1 VNHTS
6 YDTLAGDGRLLTRPL
21 LTGWSEHRASTA
33 RRPTAASINS
43 LKGGRTA
50 PFDEQSI
57 INEQLFAS
65 LDVAQRVEV
74 DATALLL
81 GLAVRDAAMVHP
93 ARRVSAAGERFSSDC
108 YAKGRRSAQLSAGA
122 AAVSAPHKILCFG
135 TFEMEFSTAQY
146 RATLCLTLYGLTDF
160 R

>member
-1 VNHTS
+1 MNHTS

-74 DATALLL
+74 DATALLPSPL
-81 GLAVRDAAMVHP
+81 RIKYSALARLKWNFQPLSIVQR
-93 ARRVSAAGERFSSDC
+93 
-108 YAKGRRSAQLSAGA
+108 YA
-122 AAVSAPHKILCFG
+122 
-135 TFEMEFSTAQY
+135 
-146 RATLCLTLYGLTDF
+146 
-160 R
+160 